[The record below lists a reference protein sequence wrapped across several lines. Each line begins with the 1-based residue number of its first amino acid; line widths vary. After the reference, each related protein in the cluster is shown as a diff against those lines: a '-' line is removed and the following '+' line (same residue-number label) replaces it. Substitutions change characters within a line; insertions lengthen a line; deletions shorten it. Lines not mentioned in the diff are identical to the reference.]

1 MISKNNNIDNE
12 WNKMLVN
19 EKNNNNKKIEN
30 IKKGQVPISY
40 IIWDEI
46 LDKEEKKY
54 IKKIEKIELETMKI
68 EDKKSTKNILEKD
81 LIKSNIKEII
91 KNDEPDI
98 NSFSELLSN
107 SLPNFITKYF

>member
-1 MISKNNNIDNE
+1 MISSKNNIDNV
-12 WNKMLVN
+12 WIKMLEN
-19 EKNNNNKKIEN
+19 EKNNNDKIIEN
-30 IKKGQVPISY
+30 FKKKNLPRSY

-54 IKKIEKIELETMKI
+54 IKKIEKIELERMKI

-91 KNDEPDI
+91 KNDEPNI

>member
-1 MISKNNNIDNE
+1 MFSKNNNIDNE
-12 WNKMLVN
+12 WNKMLAN

-30 IKKGQVPISY
+30 IKKEQVPISY

-54 IKKIEKIELETMKI
+54 IKKIEKIELERMKI

-91 KNDEPDI
+91 KNDEPNI